1 MLHFRGKV
9 SLLSQSQLCH
19 HEDCALLVALIG
31 AQRASR
37 FHMKFFWVFPW
48 RLFCMLVKLIS
59 SLENKKQLIS
69 FRVYGKIATSAQ
81 TDGDR

>member
-9 SLLSQSQLCH
+9 SLLSQSQICH

-37 FHMKFFWVFPW
+37 FHMKFFWVFP
-48 RLFCMLVKLIS
+48 
-59 SLENKKQLIS
+59 
-69 FRVYGKIATSAQ
+69 
-81 TDGDR
+81 